1 MTQQTTTQQQDTR
14 QLLPYVYSDG
24 GRAQYFK
31 GKVGVTD
38 CVCRAIAIA
47 SGKDYKEVYTALT
60 AATGKSA
67 RRSQDTKTAK
77 FKRFMAGMGFTW
89 TPCSGIGVRTSVHPC
104 VGELPEQGRLVC
116 SASGHYMAIVN
127 GVVYDAW
134 DSRYNSWGEVR
145 RIYGYWTYNEP
156 KNEA

>member
-1 MTQQTTTQQQDTR
+1 MTQQTTTQTATGE
-14 QLLPYVYSDG
+14 LLPYVYDDG
-24 GRAQYFK
+24 GRAHYFK
-31 GKVGVTD
+31 GKVGVAD

-47 SGKDYKEVYTALT
+47 SGKDYKEVYNAVTAT
-60 AATGKSA
+60 TGKSA

-89 TPCSGIGVRTSVHPC
+89 TPCSGIGVRMAVHARK
-104 VGELPEQGRLVC
+104 GELPEHGRMVC
-116 SASGHYMAIVN
+116 SAAGHWFAVVE
-127 GVVYDAW
+127 GVVHDVW
-134 DSRYNSWGEVR
+134 DSRFNSWGEVR